1 MISDTQKSA
10 AGSKAASDGALAAAA
25 AALGSRALSRGSMYW
40 LPVLHQPAN
49 DCSPLIAPLLRADPL
64 HKELLHDVLDSLR
77 DSLALPL
84 TAELL
89 ALLEASCAALSAV
102 DQDLAAE
109 VARQAGLTSTIVV
122 PLLRRACSADSDTE
136 LRDRII
142 ELVGV
147 LAASLASHGEHTM
160 RIGVGSLPPLSL
172 LCQPNGRQ
180 TGTRLWPA
188 ARLAIGALA
197 AGWAG
202 LSVKGQD
209 VLECVLMRASP
220 A

>member
-1 MISDTQKSA
+1 
-10 AGSKAASDGALAAAA
+10 
-25 AALGSRALSRGSMYW
+25 MYW

-77 DSLALPL
+77 NSLALPL

-109 VARQAGLTSTIVV
+109 VARQAGLTIVV